1 MKPALIIM
9 IVLFLAA
16 MGAGYYFY
24 SQIFEPLQQQ
34 VDTLGQEKVVLND
47 ERNALAR
54 QVNELQKKSAEK
66 EKEVET
72 VTQTYTDL
80 ISGMEK
86 EIKDGQIQISELEG
100 QLKINIVDKILF
112 DSGEATV
119 SEQGQ
124 KILARVGNILK
135 KEEDKVIRVEGH
147 TDNVKIH
154 WRLKKKY
161 PTNWELSTNRATN
174 VVRFMQ
180 DHLAIPGRR
189 LEAVGY
195 AEFRP
200 KASNATVEG
209 RAQNRR
215 IELSLVPQKYSQTS
229 K

>member
-9 IVLFLAA
+9 IVLFLAV

-24 SQIFEPLQQQ
+24 SQIFEPMLQQAT
-34 VDTLGQEKVVLND
+34 TLGQEKATLSD

-54 QVNELQKKSAEK
+54 QVNELQKETEEK

-80 ISGMEK
+80 IAGMEK
-86 EIKDGQIQISELEG
+86 EIETGQIQISELEG
-100 QLKINIVDKILF
+100 KLKVNIVDKVLF

-119 SEQGQ
+119 SVQGQ
-124 KILARVGNILK
+124 KILARLGNILK
-135 KEEDKVIRVEGH
+135 KEVDKVIRVEGH

-154 WRLKKKY
+154 RRLQKKY

-180 DHLAIPGRR
+180 DELAIPGRR

-200 KASNATVEG
+200 KASNATVKG

-215 IELSLVPQKYSQTS
+215 IELVLVPQPISLTQ
-229 K
+229 

>member
-9 IVLFLAA
+9 IVLFLAV

-24 SQIFEPLQQQ
+24 SQIFEPMQQQ
-34 VDTLGQEKVVLND
+34 VNTLGQEKGTVSD

-54 QVNELQKKSAEK
+54 QVNELQKKTEEK

-80 ISGMEK
+80 IAGMEK
-86 EIKDGQIQISELEG
+86 EIETGQIQISELEG
-100 QLKINIVDKILF
+100 QLKVNIVDKVLF

-119 SEQGQ
+119 SVQGQ

-154 WRLKKKY
+154 RRLQKKY

-180 DHLAIPGRR
+180 EQLAIPGRR

-200 KASNATVEG
+200 KASNATVKG

-215 IELSLVPQKYSQTS
+215 IELGLVPQPISLTQ
-229 K
+229 